1 MLSCTPVQILCFL
14 IMRAAASSPHARS
27 VLPLRL
33 LLLRVLATCIL
44 GPTSFLRLSTAAA
57 AAAVAPA
64 ANLSCDP
71 CIDRPSYSLR
81 AIVHGTSDD
90 AFWLRMRAASVQAA
104 RDMRIQL
111 DFELYETFDPDRMAG
126 DILEAA
132 AAGAGAENAMD
143 AGDRK
148 DNRPDALVVT
158 IPSPIVEEAIV
169 RALEM
174 GMPVFGL
181 NSGYDVAE
189 AAGVMGFVAMDEYL
203 GGKAAAE
210 EFVIAFD
217 DADASGDPALSGIEI
232 SATSSNVTAA
242 TAAAAPVL
250 DSSSSSSSRSITRA
264 AFVNHQKGN
273 TALEARRNG
282 FAEGLAAAA
291 GDTIVV
297 DEIVVDLA
305 NSSNDPESVV
315 ADLQSSFE
323 GCPYDIILL
332 SGESSLEVTTS
343 ALYSAGCVLAPGQT
357 LLGSFDTGEGIYAA
371 IATGRLA
378 FAISQQSHLQGM
390 LSIVFA
396 ATYVTTG
403 KKLARAAVSDS
414 EYGIWLSGPQGKL
427 RREKPACTCLYLHTH
442 CRKNMLNLKCM
453 HADGSDLYSSFYL
466 HRQ

>member
-1 MLSCTPVQILCFL
+1 MNVHCSAFLLQFFLALAVQILYFL
-14 IMRAAASSPHARS
+14 IIMLAAH
-27 VLPLRL
+27 
-33 LLLRVLATCIL
+33 VLATCCIL
-44 GPTSFLRLSTAAA
+44 GPSFLGLSTAVA

-71 CIDRPSYSLR
+71 CIDRPSYNLR

-132 AAGAGAENAMD
+132 AAGAENMMD
-143 AGDRK
+143 GDRK

-169 RALEM
+169 QALEM

-217 DADASGDPALSGIEI
+217 VDASGDPALSGIEI
-232 SATSSNVTAA
+232 TTTSSNA
-242 TAAAAPVL
+242 TAADAVL
-250 DSSSSSSSRSITRA
+250 ASSSSRSITRA
-264 AFVNHQKGN
+264 AFINHQKGN
-273 TALEARRNG
+273 SALEARRNG
-282 FAEGLAAAA
+282 FADGLATT
-291 GDTIVV
+291 DDRIVV

-315 ADLQSSFE
+315 AGLQSSIE

-343 ALYSAGCVLAPGQT
+343 ALYSAGCVLAPGKT
-357 LLGSFDTGEGIYAA
+357 LLGSFDTGERIYAS

-378 FAISQQSHLQGM
+378 FAISQQSHLQGT

-427 RREKPACTCLYLHTH
+427 RREKPVVLAYLLAGRAC
-442 CRKNMLNLKCM
+442 
-453 HADGSDLYSSFYL
+453 SV
-466 HRQ
+466 